1 MFGWSFIVW
10 LFQVCSYNIWCLK
23 SVPGVVNLKQ
33 IFLGKSSFGKDSEH
47 DSQNKNERAIQ
58 ASTER
63 LQAFVSLHILAL
75 GSAWKLDF
83 CCCFWGKWMSGD
95 LPMRNL
101 VEYNRIIA
109 ISSYEA
115 TSYTCLLLFVCLLK
129 RFKCISKRLIFENCT
144 GKGALGHGFGLLK
157 MLGHHASLT
166 SSAPQSTA
174 WDKKRSSHRFPPQV
188 RKTNKLQG
196 DLKKK
201 DQFIFDRLWLPF
213 LSGASSDDRVST
225 MVVWRTTLENQA
237 LAREPWIE
245 AGLPN

>member
-1 MFGWSFIVW
+1 
-10 LFQVCSYNIWCLK
+10 
-23 SVPGVVNLKQ
+23 
-33 IFLGKSSFGKDSEH
+33 
-47 DSQNKNERAIQ
+47 
-58 ASTER
+58 
-63 LQAFVSLHILAL
+63 
-75 GSAWKLDF
+75 
-83 CCCFWGKWMSGD
+83 MSGD

-109 ISSYEA
+109 ISSYET

-129 RFKCISKRLIFENCT
+129 RLYKCISKRLIFENCT
-144 GKGALGHGFGLLK
+144 GKGALGHGFGLLT

-196 DLKKK
+196 DLKDK
-201 DQFIFDRLWLPF
+201 FIFDRLWLPF

-225 MVVWRTTLENQA
+225 MVV
-237 LAREPWIE
+237 
-245 AGLPN
+245 

>member
-1 MFGWSFIVW
+1 
-10 LFQVCSYNIWCLK
+10 
-23 SVPGVVNLKQ
+23 
-33 IFLGKSSFGKDSEH
+33 
-47 DSQNKNERAIQ
+47 
-58 ASTER
+58 
-63 LQAFVSLHILAL
+63 
-75 GSAWKLDF
+75 
-83 CCCFWGKWMSGD
+83 
-95 LPMRNL
+95 MRNL

-144 GKGALGHGFGLLK
+144 GKRALGHGFGLLK

-196 DLKKK
+196 DLKKINSYLTA
-201 DQFIFDRLWLPF
+201 FPIRCIFR
-213 LSGASSDDRVST
+213 
-225 MVVWRTTLENQA
+225 
-237 LAREPWIE
+237 
-245 AGLPN
+245 